1 MQYTKFLSILLLI
14 SCIANGFYC
23 AKLQEKFRWK
33 EVSYAWPS
41 ESAKVDA
48 IKTGRYQPENNLPLG
63 LDVWGNRLFI
73 TVPRFVCILYIQIIS
88 YVMHDINVV
97 NDKFV
102 FKQKKIEFI
111 DAPIL

>member
-14 SCIANGFYC
+14 SCIANRFYC

-73 TVPRFVCILYIQIIS
+73 TVPRFVCILYI
-88 YVMHDINVV
+88 
-97 NDKFV
+97 
-102 FKQKKIEFI
+102 
-111 DAPIL
+111 